1 MFSGVSCG
9 SRSPPRR
16 PVSESRTWSAAGSWP
31 RRLRSRFPTL
41 AGIGYS
47 TRSMTACSFCAR
59 ARLHCELRESMNLE
73 SAEFRRILGHWV
85 TGVSIVTA
93 QPAGRAPCG
102 LTANSFCSV
111 SLEPPLV
118 LVCVEGVADTHNCI
132 VAAGAFCVNVLD
144 SEHEVLARRFADQD
158 VAEKFR
164 ALAYRTEQTGAPVL
178 QDALAW
184 VDCRV

>member
-1 MFSGVSCG
+1 
-9 SRSPPRR
+9 
-16 PVSESRTWSAAGSWP
+16 
-31 RRLRSRFPTL
+31 
-41 AGIGYS
+41 
-47 TRSMTACSFCAR
+47 
-59 ARLHCELRESMNLE
+59 MNLE

-93 QPAGRAPCG
+93 HPAGRAPCG

-118 LVCVEGVADTHNCI
+118 LVCVEGVADTHDCI

-178 QDALAW
+178 EDALAW
-184 VDCRV
+184 VDCRVFASYPAGDHTIFVGLVLAGDARGGTPILYYRGGYGRFTP

>member
-1 MFSGVSCG
+1 
-9 SRSPPRR
+9 
-16 PVSESRTWSAAGSWP
+16 
-31 RRLRSRFPTL
+31 
-41 AGIGYS
+41 
-47 TRSMTACSFCAR
+47 
-59 ARLHCELRESMNLE
+59 MNLE

-158 VAEKFR
+158 VTEKFR

-178 QDALAW
+178 EDALAW
-184 VDCRV
+184 VDCRVFASYPAGDHTIFVGLVIAGDARGGTPILYYRGGYGRFTP